1 MLELHGRGRLVDL
14 LAAGPAALEEVF
26 FEVGVGDDEAGWE
39 LRGEGVGWRGCGG
52 EGAEAEAEGGGGG
65 SGAVGEREE
74 ARGEAWEGHRA
85 WDHSRE

>member
-26 FEVGVGDDEAGWE
+26 FEVGVGDDKAGWE

-52 EGAEAEAEGGGGG
+52 EGAEAEAEGGGG
-65 SGAVGEREE
+65 SGACGGFEEREE
-74 ARGEAWEGHRA
+74 GAEA
-85 WDHSRE
+85 